1 MITQGDIDTLD
12 NLKYK
17 ASDAKASNTMK
28 DDLILVLNNKFGE
41 LADTAE
47 EAIELADE
55 IIDDWEHSNGG

>member
-28 DDLILVLNNKFGE
+28 DDLILMLNNTFGE

-55 IIDDWEHSNGG
+55 IIADWEHSIGG